1 MYCSHCGNEL
11 EENEKFCSKCGQS
24 CEAESAP
31 NNSENPFASN
41 APNPFAAPFL
51 PTRRESGISTA
62 AKILMILGTIGIGIS
77 TFLIGLAWAIP
88 MTVHYFNSIK
98 FRRPIGTGFKIC
110 SLLFVNTIAGILM
123 LCDNEH

>member
-11 EENEKFCSKCGQS
+11 EENEKICSKCGQS
-24 CEAESAP
+24 CESKGAP
-31 NNSENPFASN
+31 NNSENPFAS
-41 APNPFAAPFL
+41 AAAAPFL
-51 PTRRESGISTA
+51 PTRRESGLSIA
-62 AKILMILGTIGIGIS
+62 VKVLMILSTIGIGIS
-77 TFLIGLAWAIP
+77 TFLIGLAWTIP

-98 FRRPIGTGFKIC
+98 FRRPIGTGFKVC